1 MDISFTSWERRRR
14 HISPEPE
21 RILPLLK
28 AAGTAGMTG
37 KQLGAAVE
45 LDRDVLDE
53 LLAGLVSAGLLT
65 LVRQGGGP
73 VYRATTGIG

>member
-14 HISPEPE
+14 HIAPEPE
-21 RILPLLK
+21 RIVPLLK
-28 AAGTAGMTG
+28 AAGTVGMTR
-37 KQLGAAVE
+37 KQVGAAVD

-53 LLAGLVSAGLLT
+53 LLAGLVSAGLLAQA
-65 LVRQGGGP
+65 REEGGL